1 MQGFLGV
8 PLTSAD
14 RIKERRKVI
23 QANSRSKQPQEFRS
37 VAQTVQRV
45 RVAEGNIMIMVEREL
60 IITA

>member
-23 QANSRSKQPQEFRS
+23 QANSRSKQPQEFP
-37 VAQTVQRV
+37 AGTG
-45 RVAEGNIMIMVEREL
+45 ENIVHDI
-60 IITA
+60 A

>member
-23 QANSRSKQPQEFRS
+23 PSQANSRSKQPQEFP
-37 VAQTVQRV
+37 
-45 RVAEGNIMIMVEREL
+45 AEIRKSGKK
-60 IITA
+60 